1 MHSLRS
7 GATTT
12 LTRSKSFL
20 FFRRIPN
27 FAPSV
32 TTRTMSFVNKGVP
45 GAGQYLPL
53 NQPPIGSAY
62 TKVGKLMNPAA
73 RCRSLIS
80 V

>member
-12 LTRSKSFL
+12 LTRSQSFL
-20 FFRRIPN
+20 FLRRIPN

-62 TKVGKLMNPAA
+62 TKVEKPRSPAA
-73 RCRSLIS
+73 RC
-80 V
+80 